1 MRPAHCVVG
10 HSQDF
15 AMGRPGRR
23 ARTSGGDEPGLSP
36 STLRTNLQA
45 KVLELRESGDW
56 LAQRA
61 APTGS
66 TTRHRALSLD
76 VVIAET
82 PSAESFGTP

>member
-1 MRPAHCVVG
+1 
-10 HSQDF
+10 
-15 AMGRPGRR
+15 MGVTLLIEGVSAADHMALKEERR
-23 ARTSGGDEPGLSP
+23 E
-36 STLRTNLQA
+36 
-45 KVLELRESGDW
+45 VLELRESGDW